1 MSPIQKTW
9 DLLAARYAALSR
21 RERVLIATG
30 LVIGPLLIGYSL
42 FLDPLAAQKKSAMAE
57 IGRLDG
63 ELSELRVHVVS
74 LQSQLQNDPDA
85 GRKAE
90 LAALRG
96 EREKL
101 DQQLQDIG
109 SKLVR
114 PQEMNALLEHFLT
127 RQAGLRLLSL
137 KTFAPESV
145 LAPKAKEGDAT
156 TVKPAQ
162 QAFDLYRHGVEI
174 RLEGGYGEL
183 RAYVEQLE
191 AAPQRLLWGKLD
203 YRVIEYPRAEMR
215 VVVYTLS
222 PERAWLA
229 M

>member
-1 MSPIQKTW
+1 MSTIQKTW

-21 RERVLIATG
+21 RERVLIAIG
-30 LVIGPLLIGYSL
+30 LVIGPLLIGHSL

-63 ELSELRVHVVS
+63 ELSELRGHVVS

-137 KTFAPESV
+137 KTFPPESV
-145 LAPKAKEGDAT
+145 LAPKAKEGDAKA
-156 TVKPAQ
+156 VKPAQ